1 MTPAELQTAIEANA
15 SNIDRLT
22 SAVDILVSQFI
33 RPNAQQAFS
42 NFERLGRIEGV
53 LEAIATQQQA
63 NTQKIAVNADM
74 FTAIGESIE
83 AFDQRLEATRD
94 LVAQNSSAIAQ
105 LTVKQDQ
112 NVNDIADLKVLVANM
127 VKENQAFRESQQS
140 QLAAI
145 IGNGRRIDRLE
156 AS

>member
-22 SAVDILVSQFI
+22 GAVDVLVSQFI

-42 NFERLGRIEGV
+42 NFERLGRIEGI
-53 LEAIATQQQA
+53 LEVIATQQQA

-74 FTAIGESIE
+74 ITAIGESIE

-112 NVNDIADLKVLVANM
+112 NANDIADLKVLVANM
-127 VKENQAFRESQQS
+127 VKENQVFRESQQS